1 MRKISGLSQKIKR
14 KINKLIYKIY
24 ARLVWIWVFLERFI
38 VKKRP
43 THWHY
48 FDITNKKTPFIFKW
62 FLNRNY
68 IRICDDIKII
78 KDSQIVDTSTFK
90 DKFVYKD
97 EKWNYISNFIPNY
110 LLVSLRLP
118 VFMENNFCENKKL
131 FIKDNSVILQDYKR
145 ENNDWIYWYYQGEL
159 PQKYVLEFDTT
170 IYDIFDE
177 WQIAFRHNS
186 ISKRYRFV
194 VHRNEYLSFGI
205 CDFGYIFYK
214 MGGIVPFRFEIGK
227 KYAIQIVVNDNIY
240 SIIVNN
246 KIIMTIKD
254 QITMSKGGGV
264 AFIFYQQLN
273 NNGKI
278 NVAIDNIQIHTIK

>member
-1 MRKISGLSQKIKR
+1 
-14 KINKLIYKIY
+14 
-24 ARLVWIWVFLERFI
+24 VFLERFI
-38 VKKRP
+38 VKKHP
-43 THWHY
+43 PHWHY
-48 FDITNKKTPFIFKW
+48 FDITNKKTSFIFRW

-68 IRICDDIKII
+68 IRIYDNII
-78 KDSQIVDTSTFK
+78 IDKDSQIVDTSTFK

-118 VFMENNFCENKKL
+118 VFMENNFCENKKI
-131 FIKDNSVILQDYKR
+131 FIKDNSFILQDYKR
-145 ENNDWIYWYYQGEL
+145 ENNDWIYWYYQDEL

-205 CDFGYIFYK
+205 SDFGYIFFK

-227 KYAIQIVVNDNIY
+227 KYAIQIVVTDNIY

-246 KIIMTIKD
+246 EIIMTIKD
-254 QITMSKGGGV
+254 EIVMSKGGGV

-278 NVAIDNIQIHTIK
+278 NVAIENIQIHTIK